1 MRDLRILVIS
11 LVGLA
16 MVAAFAAL
24 NSPPP
29 PAPPLSVRSAAQD
42 GAMALS
48 RWLDASG
55 YHTRQVLSSPIRLE
69 GEDVLFILNPLLAY
83 TPDEV
88 ERIRQWVRAGH
99 RLVIAGSPYAVNSL
113 LEPYDLTLE
122 FLDTLSGEVLSPANP
137 LLAAPPF
144 ENVQAEARYRVAGR
158 RTDTILYLM
167 AGTDPVLISFR
178 EGAGQVWVS
187 GALRPF
193 SNLGLHDPGSA
204 RLMLNLVAGLPS
216 GAVIGFDE
224 AKHGF
229 SEMPSSV
236 MNWLVS
242 VPPGWG
248 ILLALA
254 LTLIYFGL
262 QGRRFGRVLP
272 LPDDRLRREPVEY
285 IQAMANLFRRSGL
298 RSETLAHYQ
307 AQLRRRLTER
317 YAVDP
322 KLNDTELV
330 KAVIYHEPS
339 LDEAEL
345 RRVLKALS
353 NPRPSEGD
361 LVSAALDVDTWLRRL
376 H

>member
-1 MRDLRILVIS
+1 MKDLRILIIS

-16 MVAAFAAL
+16 IAAAFAAL

-29 PAPPLSVRSAAQD
+29 PAPPLSVRSAGQD
-42 GAMALS
+42 GSMALS
-48 RWLDASG
+48 QWLDESG
-55 YHTRQVLSSPIRLE
+55 YHSRQVLSSPIRLE
-69 GEDVLFILNPLLAY
+69 SEDALFILNPLLAY
-83 TPDEV
+83 TSDEAT
-88 ERIRQWVRAGH
+88 RIQQWVRDGH
-99 RLVIAGSPYAVNSL
+99 LLVVAGSPYAVNSL
-113 LEPYDLTLE
+113 LEPYDITLE
-122 FLDTLSGEVLSPANP
+122 FLDTMSGEVLSPANP

-144 ENVQAEARYRVAGR
+144 ETVQAEARYRIGGK
-158 RTDTILYLM
+158 RTDTVTHLA

-193 SNLGLHDPGSA
+193 TNLGLHDAGSA
-204 RLMLNLVAGLPS
+204 RLMLNLLAGLPP
-216 GAVIGFDE
+216 GTVVGFDE

-229 SEMPSSV
+229 SETPSSV

-242 VPPGWG
+242 VPAGWG

-254 LTLIYFGL
+254 LTLVYLGL
-262 QGRRFGRVLP
+262 QGRRFGRALP

-298 RSETLAHYQ
+298 RSDTLGHYR

-322 KLNDTELV
+322 KLNDAELV
-330 KAVIYHEPS
+330 KTVIYHEPS

-353 NPRPSEGD
+353 NPRPSEAD

>member
-1 MRDLRILVIS
+1 
-11 LVGLA
+11 
-16 MVAAFAAL
+16 
-24 NSPPP
+24 
-29 PAPPLSVRSAAQD
+29 
-42 GAMALS
+42 
-48 RWLDASG
+48 
-55 YHTRQVLSSPIRLE
+55 
-69 GEDVLFILNPLLAY
+69 
-83 TPDEV
+83 
-88 ERIRQWVRAGH
+88 
-99 RLVIAGSPYAVNSL
+99 
-113 LEPYDLTLE
+113 
-122 FLDTLSGEVLSPANP
+122 
-137 LLAAPPF
+137 
-144 ENVQAEARYRVAGR
+144 
-158 RTDTILYLM
+158 
-167 AGTDPVLISFR
+167 
-178 EGAGQVWVS
+178 VWVS

-193 SNLGLHDPGSA
+193 SNLGLHDPGSS
-204 RLMLNLVAGLPS
+204 RLMVNLLAGLPS

-224 AKHGF
+224 ARHGF
-229 SEMPSSV
+229 SETPSSV

-254 LTLIYFGL
+254 LTLVYLGL
-262 QGRRFGRVLP
+262 QGRRFGRALP

-298 RSETLAHYQ
+298 RSEMLGHYRS
-307 AQLRRRLTER
+307 QLRRRLTER
-317 YAVDP
+317 YTVDP

-353 NPRPSEGD
+353 NPRPSESD

>member
-1 MRDLRILVIS
+1 MKDLRILIIS

-16 MVAAFAAL
+16 IVATFIGL

-29 PAPPLSVRSAAQD
+29 PAPPLSVRSAGPD

-48 RWLDASG
+48 RWLDESG
-55 YHTRQVLSSPIRLE
+55 YHSRQVLSNPIRLE
-69 GEDVLFILNPLLAY
+69 DEDALFILSPLLPYAQ
-83 TPDEV
+83 DEI
-88 ERIRQWVRAGH
+88 ERIQKWVRAGH
-99 RLVIAGSPYAVNSL
+99 TLVVAGSPYAVNSL
-113 LEPYDLTLE
+113 LNAYDLSLA
-122 FLDTLSGEVLSPANP
+122 FLDNLSGEVLSPASP

-144 ENVQAEARYRVAGR
+144 DTVQAEARYRIEGQ
-158 RTDTILYLM
+158 RTSYITHL
-167 AGTDPVLISFR
+167 AVGADPVLVSFHD
-178 EGAGQVWVS
+178 GAGQVWVS

-204 RLMLNLVAGLPS
+204 RLMLNLMGGLPR
-216 GAVIGFDE
+216 GALVGFDE
-224 AKHGF
+224 ARHGF
-229 SEMPSSV
+229 SETPSSV

-254 LTLIYFGL
+254 LTLAYLGL
-262 QGRRFGRVLP
+262 QGRRFGRALP

-298 RSETLAHYQ
+298 RSETLGHYR
-307 AQLRRRLTER
+307 ARLRRRLTER

-322 KLNDTELV
+322 KVNDNELV

-339 LDEAEL
+339 LDETEL

-353 NPRPSEGD
+353 NPRPNETD
-361 LVSAALDVDTWLRRL
+361 LVSAAMDVDAWLRRL